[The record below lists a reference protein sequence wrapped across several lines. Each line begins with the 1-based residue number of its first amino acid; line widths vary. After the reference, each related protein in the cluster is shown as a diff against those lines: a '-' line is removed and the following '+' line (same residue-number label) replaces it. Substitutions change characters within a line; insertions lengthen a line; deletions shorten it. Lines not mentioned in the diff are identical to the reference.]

1 MAKKVNQVGFKGIL
15 DVDINTGEGTITE
28 IVKEV
33 ENVYNFFETL
43 MEFNGKHITISIKE
57 ENELPTVDG
66 E

>member
-15 DVDINTGEGTITE
+15 DVDFNTGEGTITE

-43 MEFNGKHITISIKE
+43 MEFNGKHVTISIKE

>member
-1 MAKKVNQVGFKGIL
+1 MAKKVHQVGFKGIL